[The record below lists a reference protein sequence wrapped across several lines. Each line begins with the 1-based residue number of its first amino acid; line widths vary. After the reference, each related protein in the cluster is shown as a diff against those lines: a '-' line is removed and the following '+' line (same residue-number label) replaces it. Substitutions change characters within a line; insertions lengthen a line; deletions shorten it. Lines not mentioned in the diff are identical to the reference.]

1 MYRSLLDKHINSYYG
16 VIAEFPWLSQPT
28 YAVYRHQNN
37 EKWFAVIM
45 QLPKNKIG
53 LAGDKLVHVVN
64 LKCEPL
70 LIGSLIL
77 ENGIH
82 KAYHMNKNHWI
93 TVRLDGSVEFEK
105 IKWLLDL
112 SYDLTDKK
120 GKKK

>member
-1 MYRSLLDKHINSYYG
+1 MYRGLLDKYINDYYG
-16 VIAEFPWLSQPT
+16 VIAEYPWLSQPS
-28 YAVYRHQNN
+28 YAVYRHRNN
-37 EKWFAVIM
+37 QKWFAVIM

-53 LAGDKLVHVVN
+53 LESDELVNVVN

-77 ENGIH
+77 DDGIQ

-93 TVRLDGSVEFEK
+93 TVRLDGGVGLEK

-112 SYDLTDKK
+112 SYDLSDKR